1 MSLQVAETFREAFND
16 YDLSVIH
23 HFKIEG
29 ETRVNKRQ
37 FVKVI
42 RRNYD
47 GSPPAPVN
55 DTIRKI
61 THLTD
66 SEFNELMDS
75 IRMD

>member
-1 MSLQVAETFREAFND
+1 MSLQVAETFREAFNE
-16 YDLSVIH
+16 YDLSVVH
-23 HFKIEG
+23 HFKG

-37 FVKVI
+37 FIKGI
-42 RRNYD
+42 RRNYG

-66 SEFNELMDS
+66 SEFDELLDS